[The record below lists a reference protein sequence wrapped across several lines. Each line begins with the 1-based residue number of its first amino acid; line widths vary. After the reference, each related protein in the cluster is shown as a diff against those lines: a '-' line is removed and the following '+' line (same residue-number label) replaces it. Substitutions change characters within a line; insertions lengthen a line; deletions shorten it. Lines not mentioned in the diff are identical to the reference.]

1 MRCLDGCAVGSGVQ
15 ILAMTLCT
23 MVCAIFGLTSPGN
36 RGGLLTTLLILF
48 VFMGSF
54 AGYCSARVYKLFGG
68 KEWKKNTVMTAMFYP
83 GVMGSI
89 FLFINSFVAYYGSS
103 AAAPLTTLLALIL
116 LWFGIST
123 PMVFVAATS
132 GSRRRHEVFSLT
144 YFQALGGILPFGPV
158 TMELFFIISSM
169 SVTHRYGVSA

>member
-1 MRCLDGCAVGSGVQ
+1 MQTLEEAQEESGWKLVQETCSARPPSGVQ

-23 MVCAIFGLTSPGN
+23 MVCALFGLASYGN
-36 RGGLLTTLLILF
+36 RDGLLTTLLILF

-103 AAAPLTTLLALIL
+103 AAAPLTTLFVLIL
-116 LWFGIST
+116 LWF
-123 PMVFVAATS
+123 
-132 GSRRRHEVFSLT
+132 
-144 YFQALGGILPFGPV
+144 
-158 TMELFFIISSM
+158 ELFTIISAM
-169 SVTHRYGVSA
+169 CVTHRYVSECVFHRYA

>member
-1 MRCLDGCAVGSGVQ
+1 
-15 ILAMTLCT
+15 
-23 MVCAIFGLTSPGN
+23 MVCALFGLTSPGN
-36 RGGLLTTLLILF
+36 RGLLLTILLLLLR
-48 VFMGSF
+48 
-54 AGYCSARVYKLFGG
+54 AGVQAFGG
-68 KEWKKNTVMTAMFYP
+68 KEWKKNIVMTAMFYL
-83 GVMGSI
+83 GTI
-89 FLFINSFVAYYGSS
+89 FIFVAYYVSS

-123 PMVFVAATS
+123 PMVFVAAAS

-158 TMELFFIISSM
+158 TMELFFIISAM